1 MGSFS
6 WRSLSR
12 SIIIGDAK
20 WCCPKSIIL
29 SVFISGN
36 FEFCE
41 NGGSGGSSLVLGFSQ
56 VLIEKDEITRPK
68 KPQKTQELNKHTQN
82 PVHG

>member
-12 SIIIGDAK
+12 SVIIGDAK
-20 WCCPKSIIL
+20 WCYPNSIIL
-29 SVFISGN
+29 SVFISWN

-41 NGGSGGSSLVLGFSQ
+41 NGGSSGSSLVLGFSQ
-56 VLIEKDEITRPK
+56 VLTKQDEITLPK
-68 KPQKTQELNKHTQN
+68 KKPKN
-82 PVHG
+82 